1 MVVVVIVCL
10 LNFSQLTCCP
20 LQGATNILD
29 ANTCVCSACYMCCA
43 NHVHIY
49 IYVILIIL
57 IYIMYI
63 IYAYYI
69 ILYEF
74 KMVT

>member
-43 NHVHIY
+43 NDVHIY
-49 IYVILIIL
+49 IY
-57 IYIMYI
+57 
-63 IYAYYI
+63 
-69 ILYEF
+69 ILYNVY
-74 KMVT
+74 MYMYMHITYYMNLRW